1 MRDPTARA
9 VAIAAPPPA
18 PSGPSVRASTDFA
31 TIYDQ
36 WFPHV
41 ARWLRALAVPE
52 ADIEDVAQDVFL
64 VVRRRLPDFDGHN
77 VPGWIYRITARQA
90 RQHRR
95 RRWVQTFFS
104 RHHALDIDDLP
115 WNGSSAISLLET
127 REKQLL
133 LERLVGKLSEKR
145 RVAFWLFEVEGY
157 AGEEIAEILDVPLNT
172 VWTRLHHAR
181 KDFFV
186 LLADHRRSQKEDG

>member
-1 MRDPTARA
+1 MRDPRARA
-9 VAIAAPPPA
+9 VAVAPQPA
-18 PSGPSVRASTDFA
+18 TPTGPGPRPSADFA
-31 TIYDQ
+31 TLYDG

-41 ARWLRALAVPE
+41 ARWLRALSVPE

-77 VPGWIYRITARQA
+77 VPGWIYRITSRQA

-104 RHHALDIDDLP
+104 RQHSFDVDELP

-127 REKQLL
+127 REKQRL

-157 AGEEIAEILDVPLNT
+157 GGEEIAEILDVPLNT

-181 KDFFV
+181 KDFFL
-186 LLADHRRSQKEDG
+186 LLAEHRRGQKEVG